1 MQKKIPLSDMELV
14 DIDRKYLW
22 HHITNHV
29 KFQHEVPQII
39 VEGKGCI
46 VKDIHGREYIDASA
60 GGVWAV
66 NVGYGRKTIADRVSE
81 QMEKLSFFAPTA
93 GNPASLTLAKKIIS
107 ILPEFQKVFYTNTGS
122 EANEKAFK
130 MVRQYFR
137 LKYKNKD
144 KYKIVSRLRD
154 YHGGTFA
161 ALSAT
166 GQPERKMGFEPL
178 VPGFLEM
185 SPCYCYR
192 CPFNKRYPDCDIDCA
207 TELENII
214 KKEGED
220 TVGAVILEPITSGG
234 GILVP
239 PDEYFKI
246 IQEICNKY
254 EILMIMDEVVNG
266 FGRTGKMFG
275 HYHFDVKPDIVTIAK
290 GFTSGYVPL
299 SAFVAKQYLFD
310 QFITGESDKMGYF
323 RDISTFP
330 GSAAMA
336 AGALENINIIEGEN
350 LVCNSEKMGNYLLS
364 NMKEFENFSIVGEVR
379 GKGLII
385 GIELIEDKTSKIPAS
400 EKIVSQLIT
409 EINKQG
415 VLVGKMTRAMINQN
429 NVIFLAPPLVISKEE
444 ADKVIASIRVAIEK
458 VNGVYKKSVTV

>member
-1 MQKKIPLSDMELV
+1 MQNKTTLLSNMEL
-14 DIDRKYLW
+14 IDMDKKHLW
-22 HHITNHV
+22 HHITNHS
-29 KFQHEVPQII
+29 KFQHEDPQII

-46 VKDIHGREYIDASA
+46 IKDIHGKEYIDASS

-66 NVGYGRKTIADRVSE
+66 NVGYGRKTIADSVSE
-81 QMEKLSFFAPTA
+81 QLVKLGFFAPTV
-93 GNPASLTLAKKIIS
+93 GNPASIRLAQKVIS
-107 ILPEFQKVFYTNTGS
+107 ILPDFQKVFYSNTGS

-154 YHGGTFA
+154 YHGSTFA

-166 GQPERKMGFEPL
+166 GQPERKLGFEPL

-192 CPFNKRYPDCDIDCA
+192 CPYNKKYPDCNIDCA
-207 TELENII
+207 LELENII

-220 TVGAVILEPITSGG
+220 TVGAIIVEPITSGG

-239 PDEYFKI
+239 PKEYFKVL
-246 IQEICNKY
+246 QEICDKY
-254 EILMIMDEVVNG
+254 EVLMMMDEVVNG

-299 SAFVAKQYLFD
+299 SAFVAKQFLFD
-310 QFITGESDKMGYF
+310 QFITDEADKMGYF

-330 GSAAMA
+330 GSAAMS
-336 AGALENINIIEGEN
+336 AGALENINIIEREN
-350 LVCNSEKMGNYLLS
+350 LVENSEKMGNYLLS
-364 NMKEFENFSIVGEVR
+364 NMKEFESFEIVGEVR
-379 GKGLII
+379 GKGLLI
-385 GIELIEDKTSKIPAS
+385 GIEFVEDKKTKLPAKETIIS
-400 EKIVSQLIT
+400 EIIT

-415 VLVGKMTRAMINQN
+415 VLVGKMTRSMINQN
-429 NVIFLAPPLVISKEE
+429 NVIFIAPPLIITKEE
-444 ADKVIASIRVAIEK
+444 ADKIIASIRIAIEK
-458 VNGVYKKSVTV
+458 ANTM